1 MGEALTLAKVGSL
14 LRNEVGWDWVGSCA
28 EIETVGTDFRPETS
42 ISIGMGDSW
51 WEELCLYF

>member
-1 MGEALTLAKVGSL
+1 M
-14 LRNEVGWDWVGSCA
+14 GWDWVGSCA